1 MDNKCFIVQI
11 GEKNLVLMIPLLSAT
26 LLKIA
31 TLNKLIQEMLLF
43 FFFVNNWND
52 FYETYFFF
60 TETL

>member
-11 GEKNLVLMIPLLSAT
+11 GEKNLVLMIPLLSAR

-60 TETL
+60 LETL